1 MWHKV
6 HPITKG
12 TRKSISGLDCRSF
25 VCVMPDIRYI
35 IIDRKND
42 VYLKVEADA
51 SIRRELSEYF
61 CFEVPG
67 YKFVPA
73 YRNRVW
79 DGKIRLFS
87 YATGEIYAGLY
98 PYILK
103 MV

>member
-1 MWHKV
+1 MHKV

-12 TRKSISGLDCRSF
+12 TRKVLVGWIVESF

-42 VYLKVEADA
+42 VYLKVEPDA

-61 CFEVPG
+61 CFEVPS

-87 YATGEIYAGLY
+87 YATGEIYA
-98 PYILK
+98 YILIY
-103 MV
+103 